1 MNESINLGHLSNTQK
16 GAAFESLKRAAF
28 ESLFN
33 FTIKNFEKLTKNK
46 QHRNKVNY
54 LKILLVKYTYKIF
67 EKA

>member
-1 MNESINLGHLSNTQK
+1 MNESVNLGHLSNTKK
-16 GAAFESLKRAAF
+16 GAAFQ
-28 ESLFN
+28 SLFN